1 VKFVIACSMALVVLL
16 AWTSPPAAVEDMGL
30 ITGGEKG
37 TYYQFG
43 LDLQKLVK
51 PAGINL
57 NVFPSKGS
65 IENVYAVYQRP
76 GIPMGIV
83 QSDVL
88 AFVAR
93 VQTDPVLQ
101 RIAKKTQ
108 MVFPLYNEEIHLL
121 GKKGIADFDDLAGR
135 KVAVGR
141 DGSGTYLTARLLF
154 KLSEVAPAEMVPID
168 TGEALAELKA
178 GRIDAMFYVAGY
190 PVKLLKEDVTDKDG
204 LVLIPITNKSVL
216 EFYPQAE
223 IPAGTYPWQTTAI
236 NTAAVKAVLVS
247 FDFRR
252 RDCENVGRFA
262 QLMSRGLPAEDR
274 PREVEGGR
282 LQLSAP
288 RLGAVRLRP
297 EGSRQDR
304 AGGHDAGAGAHLAE
318 SRLRRDQGRAR
329 PVGSIA
335 TRLVGAS
342 EPSRIRRR
350 RGAAGTRSRRPP
362 SPTRES
368 SGSTPRESSPPRP
381 SGRPTSAES
390 PRRP

>member
-1 VKFVIACSMALVVLL
+1 MKTAIACALVLVMLL
-16 AWTSPPAAVEDMGL
+16 GWTSPPAAVEDMGL
-30 ITGGEKG
+30 ITGSDKG

-57 NVFPSKGS
+57 TVYPSKGS

-101 RIAKKTQ
+101 RIAKKTK

-168 TGEALAELKA
+168 TTEALNELKA

-190 PVKLLKEDVTDKDG
+190 PVKLFTEQVKPSDG
-204 LVLIPITNKSVL
+204 LALVPILNKTVL
-216 EFYPQAE
+216 EFYE
-223 IPAGTYPWQTTAI
+223 KVDVPADTYAWQTTAVT
-236 NTAAVKAVLVS
+236 TAAIKAVLIS

-252 RDCENVGRFA
+252 GDCESVGRLA
-262 QLMSRGLPAEDR
+262 KLVAGNMEWLVTNGHPKWKSVDLDYSLRGWEQYDCVRKQLGKPVRTPSEKTPSTNPVMDAIKE
-274 PREVEGGR
+274 
-282 LQLSAP
+282 A
-288 RLGAVRLRP
+288 LG
-297 EGSRQDR
+297 D
-304 AGGHDAGAGAHLAE
+304 
-318 SRLRRDQGRAR
+318 
-329 PVGSIA
+329 
-335 TRLVGAS
+335 
-342 EPSRIRRR
+342 
-350 RGAAGTRSRRPP
+350 
-362 SPTRES
+362 
-368 SGSTPRESSPPRP
+368 
-381 SGRPTSAES
+381 
-390 PRRP
+390 

>member
-1 VKFVIACSMALVVLL
+1 VRTIVTWSVVLL
-16 AWTSPPAAVEDMGL
+16 MLLVWTSPPAAVEDLGL
-30 ITGGEKG
+30 ITGSDKG

-57 NVFPSKGS
+57 NVFTSKGS

-76 GIPMGIV
+76 GVPMGIV

-88 AFVAR
+88 AFVSR
-93 VQTDPVLQ
+93 VQTDPVLKQ
-101 RIAKKTQ
+101 IARKTK

-135 KVAVGR
+135 RVAVGR

-154 KLSEVAPAEMVPID
+154 KLSEIEPSEMVPID

-204 LVLIPITNKSVL
+204 LALIPITNKSIL
-216 EFYPQAE
+216 EFYPQAD
-223 IPAGTYPWQTTAI
+223 IPAGTYSWQTAAV

-252 RDCENVGRFA
+252 RDCDNVGRFA
-262 QLMSRGLPAEDR
+262 QILSRSLDTLQKNGHAKWKVVDLNYPLRGWEQYDCVRKYLGKAAPATA
-274 PREVEGGR
+274 
-282 LQLSAP
+282 AP
-288 RLGAVRLRP
+288 GQRSSSQNPVFDAIKGAL
-297 EGSRQDR
+297 
-304 AGGHDAGAGAHLAE
+304 
-318 SRLRRDQGRAR
+318 DQ
-329 PVGSIA
+329 
-335 TRLVGAS
+335 
-342 EPSRIRRR
+342 
-350 RGAAGTRSRRPP
+350 
-362 SPTRES
+362 
-368 SGSTPRESSPPRP
+368 
-381 SGRPTSAES
+381 
-390 PRRP
+390 

>member
-1 VKFVIACSMALVVLL
+1 VKVFIIWSLALVALVSFSSH
-16 AWTSPPAAVEDMGL
+16 AAAVEDMGI
-30 ITGGEKG
+30 ITGSDKG

-57 NVFPSKGS
+57 SVHTSKGS

-76 GIPMGIV
+76 GVPMGIV

-88 AFVAR
+88 AFVSR

-101 RIAKKTQ
+101 RIAKKTK

-121 GKKGIADFDDLAGR
+121 GKKGITDFDDLAGR
-135 KVAVGR
+135 RVAVGR

-190 PVKLLKEDVTDKDG
+190 PVKLLKEDVTDKDN

-223 IPAGTYPWQTTAI
+223 IPAGVYSWQSTVV

-252 RDCENVGRFA
+252 RDCDNVGRFA
-262 QLMSRGLPAEDR
+262 QILSKNLDTLQKSGHAKWKAVDLNYPLRGWEQYDCVRKALGKAPA
-274 PREVEGGR
+274 
-282 LQLSAP
+282 A
-288 RLGAVRLRP
+288 
-297 EGSRQDR
+297 
-304 AGGHDAGAGAHLAE
+304 AGAPAQRNTQNPVFDAIKGAL
-318 SRLRRDQGRAR
+318 DQ
-329 PVGSIA
+329 
-335 TRLVGAS
+335 
-342 EPSRIRRR
+342 
-350 RGAAGTRSRRPP
+350 
-362 SPTRES
+362 
-368 SGSTPRESSPPRP
+368 
-381 SGRPTSAES
+381 
-390 PRRP
+390 